1 MRWRYLFREG
11 EPEKMIRV
19 LEEKDMD
26 VVCNIVNENW
36 KNVYSGYMNPSLL
49 NEEGCAERTRRL
61 KLDFTTSRLLEYVW
75 EEQNRVLAM
84 LSLGDAADADMA
96 GAFEIFRLYVD
107 SQFQGK
113 GIGGRLIN
121 FAEEKAEE
129 QGYKE
134 IAIWA
139 LKSNEHAVSFY
150 QKRGY
155 RADREKCLNEPY
167 FTMGIRLKKHL

>member
-1 MRWRYLFREG
+1 
-11 EPEKMIRV
+11 MIRA

-26 VVCNIVNENW
+26 AVCNIVNENW
-36 KNVYSGYMNPSLL
+36 KNVYSGHINPLLL

-61 KLDFTTSRLLEYVW
+61 KLDFTTRRLSEYVW

-84 LSLGDAADADMA
+84 ISLGDAADADIA

-113 GIGGRLIN
+113 GIGGMLIH

-129 QGYKE
+129 QGYRE
-134 IAIWA
+134 IVIWA
-139 LKSNEHAVSFY
+139 LKSNEHAVYFY

-155 RADREKCLNEPY
+155 CVDREKYLGEPY
-167 FTMGIRLKKHL
+167 FTRGIRLKKHL